1 MAATSGNLRPVV
13 FEFLRDHVSSLMLQE
28 TERMSVTCSSMLWR
42 ENRIF
47 FRHAKPGSEEEC
59 TASGTG
65 WFRLKY
71 LYSYWMDCDG
81 VWSWDFK
88 DFSLHATM
96 RSIVVLSWQPFN
108 GLSWHTFMIPS
119 GAFLGTSLKFLSS
132 ALIILSICSYP
143 SMSKSFFVHIFHI
156 ILYIFKLLNQQN

>member
-59 TASGTG
+59 TASVTG
-65 WFRLKY
+65 WSRLKY

-81 VWSWDFK
+81 VSGFQRLFPSRHHGVDCGF
-88 DFSLHATM
+88 
-96 RSIVVLSWQPFN
+96 VL
-108 GLSWHTFMIPS
+108 TTI
-119 GAFLGTSLKFLSS
+119 
-132 ALIILSICSYP
+132 
-143 SMSKSFFVHIFHI
+143 
-156 ILYIFKLLNQQN
+156 